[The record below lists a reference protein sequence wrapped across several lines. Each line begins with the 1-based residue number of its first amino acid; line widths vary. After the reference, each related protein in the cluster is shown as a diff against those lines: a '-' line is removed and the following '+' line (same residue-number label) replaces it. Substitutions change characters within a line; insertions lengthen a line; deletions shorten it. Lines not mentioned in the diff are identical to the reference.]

1 MSMRKREKIQ
11 AVLRKVVIF
20 MKEHKG
26 KLRTALCTALLALV
40 IAAAP
45 SFAWDTREELRRLNK
60 EVPSMDGFAQ
70 AHALI
75 WLKDSEFKMLNDG
88 TMETTKRTI
97 IMMGENIPD
106 DWKNMI
112 IPIPEEGKTEII
124 DASWYNP
131 MTTMK
136 EGSLEVSKETL
147 KGGAEANI
155 IKTPD
160 SAVGRAV
167 VLIVRETHPKRYG
180 IDAAIPMASH
190 YPVWEQN
197 VTAEVPEGLE
207 LYRYERDVK
216 EPSVTKELGL
226 KRYKWT
232 VMNQEPWNGE
242 GFVVYKRPEL
252 AFSTK
257 KGVVQNL
264 KEMQNLEKSIPS
276 LPIPSAAAKGDKL
289 TRGLR
294 LMQWI
299 AEPSRLLTGY
309 PENWVRPSV
318 QIPEEGPWTP
328 WEQTLL
334 LNRWLVKLGWESSV
348 WWQSV
353 TELDED
359 SPAAL
364 SLWAAPVLEANS
376 GKGKEVLYQA
386 GQMSDFGVTA
396 PAIIGSMIYKLNGD
410 KFVKKSVKPG
420 SPSDHKL
427 SSLWIMDLDDN
438 GTARGTLQLNVTG
451 GWTSLFFGGKIP
463 QKTGL
468 ESLIRSRINFA
479 LPGMR
484 LTPTSVEPT
493 KTGYKIAFDVVC
505 VPGIVQSGNLLLRLP
520 GGIPARVGEMIG
532 KNSDYTFRF
541 PFTIDQKVRI
551 NMPKGYKVVQ
561 LPPVKKIGEGSKAV
575 LKESITHWPKKAQ
588 LLADSMW
595 IVKSV
600 TVDKDLAGILKEE
613 LASSLRWPVL
623 DIPFRK

>member
-1 MSMRKREKIQ
+1 MRVRISKP
-11 AVLRKVVIF
+11 
-20 MKEHKG
+20 
-26 KLRTALCTALLALV
+26 RTILISLLALL

-45 SFAWDTREELRRLNK
+45 SFAWDIRDELRRLNK

-70 AHALI
+70 AQALI

-88 TMETTKRTI
+88 TMETTKKTI
-97 IMMGENIPD
+97 IMMGETIPE
-106 DWKNMI
+106 DWKKII
-112 IPIPEEGKTEII
+112 IPVPEEGKTEII

-131 MTTMK
+131 MTAMK
-136 EGSLEVSKETL
+136 EGALEVTKATL
-147 KGGAEANI
+147 KGGAEVNL

-167 VLIVRETHPKRYG
+167 VLIVRESHPKRYG
-180 IDAAIPMASH
+180 IDAAIPMAST
-190 YPVWEQN
+190 YPIWEQN
-197 VTAEVPEGLE
+197 VTAEVPEGIE

-216 EPSVTKELGL
+216 EPSVTKAQGL
-226 KRYKWT
+226 KKYKWT
-232 VMNQEPWNGE
+232 VMNQAPWNGE

-257 KGVVQNL
+257 KGVALSL
-264 KEMQNLEKSIPS
+264 KEMHKLELEIPS
-276 LPIPSAAAKGDKL
+276 LPIPTVASKGDK
-289 TRGLR
+289 TAKGLK
-294 LMQWI
+294 LMQWM
-299 AEPSRLLTGY
+299 AEPSRLLSGY
-309 PENWVRPSV
+309 PENWVRPAV

-328 WEQTLL
+328 WERTLL

-353 TELDED
+353 TDIDAE

-364 SLWAAPVLEANS
+364 SLWAAPVIEAGS
-376 GKGKEVLYQA
+376 SKGKSVFYQA
-386 GQMSDFGVTA
+386 GQTSDFGVTA
-396 PAIIGSMIYKLNGD
+396 PSIIGSSIYKLNGD
-410 KFVKKSVKPG
+410 DFTKQNVKPG

-427 SSLWIMDLDDN
+427 SSLWIMDLDGN
-438 GTARGTLQLNVTG
+438 GVAKGTLQLNVTG
-451 GWTSLFFGGKIP
+451 GWTSLFFNGAIP
-463 QKTGL
+463 QKDGL
-468 ESLIRSRINFA
+468 SSLIRTRINFA
-479 LPGMR
+479 LPGMS
-484 LTPTSVEPT
+484 LTPTEVEPT
-493 KTGYKIAFDVVC
+493 RTGYKIVFDVTC
-505 VPGIVQSGNLLLRLP
+505 VPGIVHAGNLLLRLP

-588 LLADSMW
+588 LLADSLW

-600 TVDKDLAGILKEE
+600 TVDKDLAAILKEE